1 MLSTEIMQRLAAMVE
16 EYRQK
21 ELDFLEMLG
30 RIEHP
35 LTRQSK
41 PRIRVKA
48 ISNRW
53 PTSAPS
59 NTRIAREP

>member
-1 MLSTEIMQRLAAMVE
+1 MLSIELKQRLAALVDKC
-16 EYRQK
+16 RQQ
-21 ELDFLEMLG
+21 ELDFLELLG
-30 RIEHP
+30 TIDHP
-35 LTRQSK
+35 LTKQSK

-59 NTRIAREP
+59 NTRIAREQ